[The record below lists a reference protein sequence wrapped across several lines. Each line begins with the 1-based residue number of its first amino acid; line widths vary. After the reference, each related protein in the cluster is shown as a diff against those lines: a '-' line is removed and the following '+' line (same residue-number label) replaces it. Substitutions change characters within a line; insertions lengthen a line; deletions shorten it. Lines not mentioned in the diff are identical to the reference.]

1 MAKYGPMIA
10 SFMKYQPN
18 FKGPIAP
25 EQSVELMLKVVES
38 ATVEKYGGKFVSQF
52 GNKQWL

>member
-1 MAKYGPMIA
+1 MAKYGPMLA

-18 FKGPIAP
+18 FAGPITT
-25 EQSVELMLKVVES
+25 EQSVELVLKVVEG
-38 ATVEKYGGKFVSQF
+38 ATVEKYGGRFVSQF

>member
-1 MAKYGPMIA
+1 MVA

-18 FKGPIAP
+18 FGGPITP
-25 EQSVELMLKVVES
+25 EQSVELMLKVVEK
-38 ATVEKYGGKFVSQF
+38 ATVEKYGGSFVSQF